1 MFEDDI
7 IFYLENP
14 KDSKELSEPI
24 STFSEVGYK
33 TTQKSVVFLYANNSS
48 EKLKKKNNPIYK
60 QHLKKPLEL
69 TKPRRKDVYTE
80 KLQTIVEKE
89 IKGDK

>member
-1 MFEDDI
+1 MFKDDI

-14 KDSKELSEPI
+14 KDSKELSQPI
-24 STFSEVGYK
+24 STFSKVGYK
-33 TTQKSVVFLYANNSS
+33 TTQKSVVFLYANNQSG
-48 EKLKKKNNPIYK
+48 KLKKKS
-60 QHLKKPLEL
+60 LKKPLEL
-69 TKPRRKDVYTE
+69 TKPRRKDLYTG